1 MKNALRM
8 MSNVFLLF
16 SLVIFTQ
23 EARSYDIE
31 AKRNSVNSG
40 VIGLLGGSPGG
51 TYIQLAN
58 DLADVLD
65 DGYQMRLL
73 PTSGKGSVRGVED
86 LLYLRGIDI
95 AMVQSDV
102 LDLYKELDVI
112 PNLDK
117 RIRYITK
124 LYNEEFHLLA
134 KKNITSI
141 DDLRGKKVNFGPSSS
156 GSHMTAGLIFN
167 QLGISVNVRSKNYFP
182 ALESLK
188 RGEIDAVVRVA
199 GKPTS
204 LFKDITGDSGL
215 HFVPISPSRVKG
227 AYSSASIDSADYPNL
242 VEPGESVETIAVGA
256 VMAAYNWPKEH
267 PRRQTL
273 EKFLD
278 LFKANFDRLL
288 KPPYHP
294 KWKEVALEA
303 DVPNWSRF

>member
-1 MKNALRM
+1 MKNALKL
-8 MSNVFLLF
+8 MSNVLLLF
-16 SLVIFTQ
+16 SLVIFAQ
-23 EARSYDIE
+23 EARSYDVE
-31 AKRNSVNSG
+31 AKRKSVNSS
-40 VIGLLGGSPGG
+40 VIGLLAGSPGG

-65 DGYQMRLL
+65 DGYKMRLL

-112 PNLDK
+112 PNIDK
-117 RIRYITK
+117 RISYITK

-134 KKNITSI
+134 KKSITSI
-141 DDLRGKKVNFGPSSS
+141 DDLRGKKVNFGPISS
-156 GSHMTAGLIFN
+156 GTHMTAGLIFN
-167 QLGISVNVRSKNYFP
+167 QLGISVDVRSKNYYP

-188 RGEIDAVVRVA
+188 RGEIDAIIRVA

-204 LFKDITGDSGL
+204 LFKDVAEDSGL

-227 AYSSASIDSADYPNL
+227 AYSSSSIGSADYPNL

-256 VMAAYNWPKEH
+256 IMAAYNWPKDH

-273 EKFLD
+273 ETFLD
-278 LFKANFDRLL
+278 LFKDNFNRLL
-288 KPPYHP
+288 EPPYHP
-294 KWKEVALEA
+294 KWKEVSLEA